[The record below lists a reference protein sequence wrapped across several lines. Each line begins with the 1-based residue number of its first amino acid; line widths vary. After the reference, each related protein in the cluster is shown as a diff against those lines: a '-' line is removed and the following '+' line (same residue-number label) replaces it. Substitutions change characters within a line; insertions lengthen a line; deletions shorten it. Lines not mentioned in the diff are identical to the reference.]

1 MAATKVARQDISEV
15 FKVWE
20 SAHGKY
26 DALPT
31 SGWQP
36 TELSNTIK
44 ALNNSEATKLALAPS
59 YKGLMDQV
67 LHCVALRVVDLL

>member
-1 MAATKVARQDISEV
+1 MSSDMAATKIARQDISEV

-26 DALPT
+26 DAAPST
-31 SGWQP
+31 DWQP
-36 TELSNTIK
+36 AELSNRIK

-67 LHCVALRVVDLL
+67 QL